1 MMAMMDRWIA
11 GSLIDELGRK
21 TARPSTLRVEPSN
34 INTTCKVKQS
44 FAGLSVLCGNP
55 NLARSSDVE
64 SDV

>member
-44 FAGLSVLCGNP
+44 FAGLSVLCEIP
-55 NLARSSDVE
+55 ISLARRDVE